1 MVETY
6 KFLGD
11 MSSQV
16 PELQRAAHKA
26 HTKALRD
33 TIKFDSEVLDQ
44 ENMKTQSA
52 ELERIKVDLLSM
64 AQERVVIEVLTRDIV
79 QAAQYSRR
87 VLQGNTATNRLSAP
101 ARAVVTPSG
110 KNYQVVQTSTV
121 APVYDSTSLAQRIHV
136 PEFVPSSSAASKTNT
151 SPARRGSVPSKY
163 ARAVGSG
170 QVVPNLQHTSA
181 LPSELRDIRV
191 PTSNILAMNPHK
203 PKRRYVDWFFL
214 SDLSDNNLATRRKSN
229 DQFGPFA
236 KTIVNRFGQTEQE
249 VELMRE
255 QLIEATKK

>member
-1 MVETY
+1 MVETF

-16 PELQRAAHKA
+16 PELQKAAHKA

-33 TIKFDSEVLDQ
+33 TIKFDSEAIDQ

-52 ELERIKVDLLSM
+52 ELERIKIDLLSM

-87 VLQGNTATNRLSAP
+87 VLQGTTVANRLSAP

-110 KNYQVVQTSTV
+110 KNYKVVQTSTV
-121 APVYDSTSLAQRIHV
+121 APAYDPASLTERIHI
-136 PEFVPSSSAASKTNT
+136 PEFVPSSSSASNKTDK
-151 SPARRGSVPSKY
+151 SPTRRGSVPSKY
-163 ARAVGSG
+163 ARSVGSG

-181 LPSELRDIRV
+181 LPSELKDIKV
-191 PTSNILAMNPHK
+191 PTSNMLAMNPHK
-203 PKRRYVDWFFL
+203 PKRRYAPVFLNVD
-214 SDLSDNNLATRRKSN
+214 
-229 DQFGPFA
+229 G
-236 KTIVNRFGQTEQE
+236 
-249 VELMRE
+249 
-255 QLIEATKK
+255 